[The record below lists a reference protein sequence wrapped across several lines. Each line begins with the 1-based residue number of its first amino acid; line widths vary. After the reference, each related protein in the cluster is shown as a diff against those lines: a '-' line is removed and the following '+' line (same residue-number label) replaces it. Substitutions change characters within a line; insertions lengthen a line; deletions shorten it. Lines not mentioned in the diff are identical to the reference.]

1 MELEK
6 AILGRRSIRRFKQDE
21 IGDNI
26 LKKLINAAH
35 FAPCGANAQNLRYV
49 IATSP
54 EKVNEIFRTTAWAA
68 HVKPSRTPVEGKTAP
83 SAFIAVTSK
92 IQPPHVTYADAGA
105 AIQNMLLMAFRL
117 SIGACWLGSFD
128 KSKAASIINSDKDH
142 LLFLIALGYPDESP
156 VYEPIDFNGSTKYY
170 LDEND
175 VLHVPKFK
183 PEILT
188 EWI

>member
-6 AILGRRSIRRFKQDE
+6 AISGRRSIRRFKQDK
-21 IGDNI
+21 IDSSL

-35 FAPCGANAQNLRYV
+35 FAPCAANAQNLRYIV
-49 IATSP
+49 VTNP

-68 HVKPSRTPVEGKTAP
+68 HVKPFRTPVEGKTSP
-83 SAFIAVTSK
+83 PAFIAVVSK
-92 IQPPHVTYADAGA
+92 VQPSNVISADAGA
-105 AIQNMLLMAFRL
+105 AIQNILLTAFSL
-117 SIGACWLGSFD
+117 GLGACWLGSFD
-128 KSKAASIINSDKDH
+128 RAKTDSILNTEDEEQ
-142 LLFLIALGYPDESP
+142 LFLIALGYPDESP
-156 VYEPIDFNGSTKYY
+156 VYEPIDSDASTKYY

-175 VLHVPKFK
+175 ILHVPKFK